1 MEDVKAT
8 LAVEQLHDWRLGEL
22 RRIGFPL
29 KQRAALLERI
39 ELGELE
45 LGQVRHLVD
54 DLDWTPEQAWLV
66 VR

>member
-1 MEDVKAT
+1 MDEDTAT
-8 LAVEQLHDWRLGEL
+8 LKVEHLQSWRLGEL

-29 KQRAALLERI
+29 QQRAALLERI

-45 LGQVRHLVD
+45 LEQVRHLVD